1 MGLGLELQQG
11 DDRPDEDDEG
21 RYSLLTTHYLLLTT
35 YCLLLTG
42 QMRKTNGA
50 GVISVANSWLK
61 ALFVVGPT
69 ALVITVLSVATI
81 GPMAG
86 IGGPPM
92 VIEIRPK

>member
-1 MGLGLELQQG
+1 MRVRVSEVSSLCVIGA
-11 DDRPDEDDEG
+11 PG
-21 RYSLLTTHYLLLTT
+21 RKAEKVTVNSCSTAM
-35 YCLLLTG
+35 TG

-69 ALVITVLSVATI
+69 ALVMTVLSVATI